1 MEILDDRSKNR
12 AVQALRC
19 LSFNS
24 TFYAEIRTKG
34 LNAVTV
40 FEKQWKYSDGSKWYR
55 RPGFIESDFSWL
67 IKVGIL
73 RREVDGQGLTS
84 RVKLTPMGRQ
94 IIDRNPYI
102 PDQKAGFI
110 VYLNYLF
117 KRNLIFR

>member
-1 MEILDDRSKNR
+1 MEILDDRSKKR
-12 AVQALRC
+12 AVQAFRC

-34 LNAVTV
+34 LNAVSV
-40 FEKQWKYSDGSKWYR
+40 SQKQCKYFDGSRSYR
-55 RPGFIESDFSWL
+55 RPGTIEADFSWL

-94 IIDRNPYI
+94 IIDQNPYL
-102 PDQKAGFI
+102 PDQKASFI

>member
-12 AVQALRC
+12 ALQAFRC

-24 TFYAEIRTKG
+24 TFYDDIRTKG
-34 LNAVTV
+34 LSAVTV
-40 FEKQWKYSDGSKWYR
+40 FAKQRKYSDGSKRYR
-55 RPGFIESDFSWL
+55 RPGVIESDFSWL

-84 RVKLTPMGRQ
+84 RVKLTPMGRK
-94 IIDRNPYI
+94 IIDQNPYL

-110 VYLNYLF
+110 EYLNYLF
-117 KRNLIFR
+117 KRNFIFR